1 MPLKTT
7 PLEDMPALN
16 LTSMIDVLFLL
27 IIFFVVGTK
36 FIDSDKQIQLDVP
49 KVGNN
54 GALTAPPGKKMVNL
68 YRDGHIELDSHN
80 VSLEELTTR
89 LAAARSQYQRL
100 GVLVR
105 GDGGASLQQ
114 VASVLNACKQAGIS
128 DLGISVRLA
137 ANPKGAKPNLGMH

>member
-36 FIDSDKQIQLDVP
+36 FVDSDRQIQLDVP

-54 GALTAPPGKKMVNL
+54 GALTAPPGKKVVTL
-68 YRDGHIELDSHN
+68 YRDGQIELDSHN
-80 VSLEELTTR
+80 LSLEQLTTR

-105 GDGGASLQQ
+105 GDGGTSLQQ

-137 ANPKGAKPNLGMH
+137 ANSKGAKQSSAAR